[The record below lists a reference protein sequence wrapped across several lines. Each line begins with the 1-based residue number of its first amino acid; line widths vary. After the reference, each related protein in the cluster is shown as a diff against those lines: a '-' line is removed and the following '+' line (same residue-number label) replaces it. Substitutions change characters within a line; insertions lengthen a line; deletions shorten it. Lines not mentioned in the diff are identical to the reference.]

1 MESDLQVMEDT
12 SEIFYIN
19 AVLRS
24 ATLTDERAVTKGW
37 QSLVYLGVHCPPHT
51 LIRGKYS
58 FVPVYVRVFQS
69 VIPAFSLLR
78 VLVVIV

>member
-1 MESDLQVMEDT
+1 MESAQQVMKDT
-12 SEIFYIN
+12 SKISYIN
-19 AVLRS
+19 AVPRS
-24 ATLTDERAVTKGW
+24 ATLTDERANTKGW
-37 QSLVYLGVHCPPHT
+37 QNLGVHCCPPHA